1 MELHSPLN
9 PAKSNNEIIS
19 VIDHPY
25 LAKSHL
31 HAEAETNT
39 YRNELLHPAKRTTAA
54 QSSLSPITR
63 SYRFFTFPTQEN
75 NTGCAM
81 SVTYT
86 DTPLSREATNSPF
99 PLKEKA

>member
-54 QSSLSPITR
+54 QSSRSPITR

-81 SVTYT
+81 SVPILTH
-86 DTPLSREATNSPF
+86 RCQQRQQIRPF
-99 PLKEKA
+99 P